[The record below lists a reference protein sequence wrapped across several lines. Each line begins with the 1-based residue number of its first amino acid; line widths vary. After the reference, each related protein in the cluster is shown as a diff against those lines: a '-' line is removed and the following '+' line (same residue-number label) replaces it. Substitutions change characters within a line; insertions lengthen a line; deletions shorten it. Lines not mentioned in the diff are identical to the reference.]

1 MAIRRASTVPAT
13 GEKSVGRHRKPSYS
27 RRVIAGAAVAGAGIA
42 IPLVATGAAQA
53 SSINWDAV
61 AQCESTGNWAI
72 NTGNGFYGGLQF
84 TESTWLA
91 YGGGAYAQYA
101 NEATR
106 AQQIAIAE
114 KVLAGQG
121 IGAWPVCGPKGY
133 TSGGTYTTTN
143 ANGSGS
149 SSSSTTTKSS
159 TSSSSSSSSGSHS
172 SSTPSH
178 ASTYSAPKS
187 TPTSTSTSTGST
199 AKGKSYTVVSGDTL
213 SGVAAKE
220 GVSSWQ
226 TLYNENKSVVGSN
239 PNLIYPGQTLH
250 F

>member
-1 MAIRRASTVPAT
+1 MAIRRASTVPA
-13 GEKSVGRHRKPSYS
+13 GEKNVARHRKSSYT

-53 SSINWDAV
+53 SSVNWDAV

-72 NTGNGFYGGLQF
+72 NSGNGFYGGLQF

-101 NEATR
+101 NQATR

-133 TSGGTYTTTN
+133 TSGGSYTTTN

-149 SSSSTTTKSS
+149 SSSSTTHSSTTTTKSS
-159 TSSSSSSSSGSHS
+159 TSTAPKTTAPKTAAPKTTYTPRHA
-172 SSTPSH
+172 STPSTTTPV
-178 ASTYSAPKS
+178 AST
-187 TPTSTSTSTGST
+187 
-199 AKGKSYTVVSGDTL
+199 GKSYTVVSGDTL
-213 SGVAAKE
+213 SKIASAHGTN
-220 GVSSWQ
+220 WQ
-226 TLYNENKSVVGSN
+226 SLYSGNKSVVGSN
-239 PNLIYPGQTLH
+239 PNLIFPGQVLH

>member
-1 MAIRRASTVPAT
+1 MAIRRASTVPA
-13 GEKSVGRHRKPSYS
+13 GEKNVARHRKSSYT

-53 SSINWDAV
+53 SSVNWDAV

-101 NEATR
+101 NQASRT
-106 AQQIAIAE
+106 QQIAIAE

-133 TSGGTYTTTN
+133 TSGGSYTTTN

-149 SSSSTTTKSS
+149 SSSTTTTTKSS
-159 TSSSSSSSSGSHS
+159 TSTAPTTTYTPRHAAAPSTTTPVASTSSS
-172 SSTPSH
+172 
-178 ASTYSAPKS
+178 
-187 TPTSTSTSTGST
+187 
-199 AKGKSYTVVSGDTL
+199 GKSYTVVSGDTL
-213 SGVAAKE
+213 SKIASAHGIN
-220 GVSSWQ
+220 WQ
-226 TLYNENKSVVGSN
+226 SLYNQNKSVVGSN
-239 PNLIYPGQTLH
+239 PNLIFPGQVLH